1 MHTIKKKLIYKG
13 RMNFYRTGFEE
24 DDELRSSFIRD
35 LTLQQ
40 LEHPASLGVD
50 KQEMSPLIPKK
61 LIRYWHDKNN
71 VPEDVM
77 VCLRSWERLR
87 DEGFEC
93 SLFNDESAQTY
104 IAERFG
110 AEECKA
116 FSLCHHP
123 AMRCDYLRMCVLL
136 AEGGF
141 YVDADDVLLGDSW
154 RYLFHDGALK
164 VQPLCYDIKSS
175 SMLSAVDIWRADLPT
190 TERIFYINNDP
201 IVAPA
206 GHPVLQRA
214 LIRATETLLGDV
226 HLPEIQST
234 TGPGNFTAALAAHA
248 HKLIR
253 EGEPLDFEFLR
264 DWEMI
269 AETRWDLSY
278 RNDERNWRNM
288 GSA

>member
-1 MHTIKKKLIYKG
+1 
-13 RMNFYRTGFEE
+13 MNSYRTGFEE
-24 DDELRSSFIRD
+24 DDDLRSSFIRD

-40 LEHPASLGVD
+40 LEHPASLHTD
-50 KQEMSPLIPKK
+50 NQELSPLIPKK
-61 LIRYWHDKNN
+61 LIRYWHDQHN

-77 VCLRSWERLR
+77 VCLRSWDRLL
-87 DEGFEC
+87 DDGFEC
-93 SLFNDESAQTY
+93 SMFNDESAMAF

-110 AEECKA
+110 AKECKA
-116 FSLCHHP
+116 FSLCYHP

-136 AEGGF
+136 AEGGL
-141 YVDADDVLLGDSW
+141 YVDADDVLLGDNW
-154 RYLFHDGALK
+154 KYLFHDGTLK
-164 VQPLCYDIKSS
+164 VQPLCYDIQSS
-175 SMLSAVDIWRADLPT
+175 SMVPAVDIWRSDLPT

-206 GHPVLQRA
+206 GHPVLQSA
-214 LIRATETLLGDV
+214 LIRATETLLSNV
-226 HLPEIQST
+226 NSPEIQST

-253 EGEPLDFEFLR
+253 EGKSFDFELLR
-264 DWEMI
+264 DWEKI